1 MYVFSGA
8 VFKIYVERVME
19 ILAFFFTLIE
29 YCNKRFDIDK
39 H

>member
-1 MYVFSGA
+1 MYVFSAA
-8 VFKIYVERVME
+8 VFKIYVEHVME

-29 YCNKRFDIDK
+29 NCNKRFDFNK